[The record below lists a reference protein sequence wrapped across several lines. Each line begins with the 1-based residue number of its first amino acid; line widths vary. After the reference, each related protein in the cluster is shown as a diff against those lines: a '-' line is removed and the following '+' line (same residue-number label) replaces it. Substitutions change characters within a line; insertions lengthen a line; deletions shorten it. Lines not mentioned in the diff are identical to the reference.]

1 MPPLIHE
8 RGTHV
13 TVGGQSKLT
22 AEEREALAH
31 APRGRRG
38 GGAGNSQ
45 ARGPGAGRP
54 RKDGSPP
61 NSTPAELKPLRN
73 RAGGLPASILRGP
86 PSAEEIAAFE
96 AKWGE
101 RPDDRLHPLEVWD
114 QLTLPILPF
123 DMDLAKEVCDR
134 LAEGQTIPW
143 MVRNWARFPGTR
155 NWRSWQL
162 QPEVREY
169 RDACLEAR
177 AEAVILAGQDIL
189 AHTHR
194 TIEQVEASHANA
206 VVNAA
211 RYLADMGLK
220 SAQALA
226 PRRFGQQLN
235 VRSESTIEHRHGLTS
250 GAAEL
255 LESFRRSSRV
265 LPAPVVIEGEVLGE
279 A

>member
-1 MPPLIHE
+1 MASLKHE
-8 RGTHV
+8 RGPAV

-22 AEEREALAH
+22 AEEREVLAH

-54 RKDGSPP
+54 RKDGSPAVP
-61 NSTPAELKPLRN
+61 VPAELKALRN
-73 RAGGLPASILRGP
+73 RHGTVPLAVLKGP
-86 PSAEEIAAFE
+86 PSEAEIAAFE
-96 AKWGE
+96 ERWGE

-114 QLTLPILPF
+114 QITRPMLPF
-123 DMDLAKEVCDR
+123 DMELAKEVCDR
-134 LAEGQTIPW
+134 LAEGQTITW
-143 MVRNWARFPGTR
+143 MVRNWPGFPGTR
-155 NWRSWQL
+155 NWRSWQM

-177 AEAVILAGQDIL
+177 AEAAILAGQDIL

-211 RYLADMGLK
+211 RYLADIGLK

-235 VRSESTIEHRHGLTS
+235 VRSEQTIEHRHGLTS
-250 GAAEL
+250 GAADL
-255 LESFRRSSRV
+255 LERFRSSSRA